1 MNYTSISDK
10 EKSYFEKKKEVKQ
23 ETEIRIGQSLNL
35 REDLYAWAFISLMNR
50 EYIALTIRNIAYE
63 NDLKHIQ

>member
-1 MNYTSISDK
+1 MVN
-10 EKSYFEKKKEVKQ
+10 
-23 ETEIRIGQSLNL
+23 EIRIGQSLNL